1 MFFVQKKPKSYP
13 KIVSFMSKPINHPQ
27 IIALLDGDE
36 GTMRLLYDTLYPK
49 IRSFI
54 YKNRGTDT
62 DTEEVFHNALF
73 QLIAR
78 ANVQHIQIN
87 TSFEAYFFTIC
98 KNLWYK
104 ELNKRKKEVR
114 NEGVFELKDEV
125 EANYHVES
133 ILYQD
138 RYDLFE
144 ELFLKLSDNCQKLLK
159 DYFDNVPYDAIIQ
172 KFSYA
177 TKNVAFQRIFKCK
190 KRLTEL
196 IKMDSRFK
204 NL

>member
-1 MFFVQKKPKSYP
+1 MS
-13 KIVSFMSKPINHPQ
+13 KIVNHPQ
-27 IIALLDGDE
+27 VSALIDGDE
-36 GTMRLLYDTLYPK
+36 HTMRLLYDTLYPK
-49 IRSFI
+49 VRSFI
-54 YKNRGTDT
+54 YKNKGTHT
-62 DTEEVFHNALF
+62 DAEEVFHNALF

-78 ANVQHIQIN
+78 AKVHGIQIN

-104 ELNKRKKEVR
+104 ELNNQKKEVR
-114 NEGVFELKDEV
+114 NDGVFELKSKVEV
-125 EANYHVES
+125 NNHIES
-133 ILYQD
+133 ILYQE
-138 RYDLFE
+138 RWDLFE
-144 ELFLKLSDNCQKLLK
+144 EMFLSLSDNCQKLLK
-159 DYFDNVPYDAIIQ
+159 DYFNKVSYDKIIR

>member
-1 MFFVQKKPKSYP
+1 
-13 KIVSFMSKPINHPQ
+13 MSKAINHPQ
-27 IIALLDGDE
+27 ITALINGDE

-49 IRSFI
+49 IKSFI
-54 YKNRGTDT
+54 YKNKGNDT
-62 DTEEVFHNALF
+62 DAEEIFHNALF
-73 QLIAR
+73 QLISR
-78 ANVQHIQIN
+78 AKVKSIQIN
-87 TSFEAYFFTIC
+87 SSFEAYFFTIC

-114 NEGVFELKDEV
+114 NEGVFELKGEV
-125 EANYHVES
+125 EVNYHIES
-133 ILYQD
+133 ILYQE

-144 ELFLKLSDNCQKLLK
+144 EMFLKLSDNCQQLLK
-159 DYFDNVPYDAIIQ
+159 DYFDKVTYDDIIQ